1 MPIRST
7 LLDDYDLS
15 DSFQISSLNVVLHV
29 LVNNLR
35 DSFWMFAKY
44 FLAKMSGGGSH
55 IFKEGWLTNYVH
67 LFANPSRNAL
77 FANVHNTF
85 LINWIAVQSHLKT

>member
-1 MPIRST
+1 
-7 LLDDYDLS
+7 
-15 DSFQISSLNVVLHV
+15 
-29 LVNNLR
+29 
-35 DSFWMFAKY
+35 MFAKY

-85 LINWIAVQSHLKT
+85 LIN